1 MKKHTFCFKIGS
13 HDTIYTF
20 KNYFA
25 IVFSTINFQFSVIND
40 IQTDSKT
47 IRGRETSRNGELKN
61 TTPKYINPN

>member
-47 IRGRETSRNGELKN
+47 IRGRETSCNGELKN

>member
-25 IVFSTINFQFSVIND
+25 IVFSTINIQFSVISD
-40 IQTDSKT
+40 IQTDPKT
-47 IRGRETSRNGELKN
+47 IRGRVTSHNGELKN